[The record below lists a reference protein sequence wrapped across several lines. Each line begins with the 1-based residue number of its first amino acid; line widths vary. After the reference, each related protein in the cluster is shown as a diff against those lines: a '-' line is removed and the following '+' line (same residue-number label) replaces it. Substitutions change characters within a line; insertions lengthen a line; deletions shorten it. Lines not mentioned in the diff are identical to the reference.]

1 MKKTIFRPVQYKDLD
16 EVFPLLQ
23 QLTEI
28 DYSSRDKD
36 ECWNKFI
43 SNNYKYLTNKF

>member
-1 MKKTIFRPVQYKDLD
+1 MNNEKIKFRKVERKDLG

-28 DYSSRDKD
+28 DYSNRDEED
-36 ECWNKFI
+36 CWNKFN
-43 SNNYKYLTNKF
+43 SNCTTR